1 MSNEAL
7 VSNQINSVI
16 NNLADK
22 LHVPINEI
30 MGALMMQAK
39 ISSISDILSMILIS
53 AVFYFSVRIFLKEN
67 EKPCKEHDAYG
78 DDKHGTTWWLSL
90 IITIIFGMVFIICAI
105 SVVVY
110 LDVIIAG
117 FFNPKYWALHQILG
131 LLK

>member
-53 AVFYFSVRIFLKEN
+53 TIFYLSLRIFLKEN
-67 EKPCKEHDAYG
+67 AKPLKKHDCYCIS
-78 DDKHGTTWWLSL
+78 DHDTTWWISMISL
-90 IITIIFGMVFIICAI
+90 ITFGVIFALFTISFAMSLSITM
-105 SVVVY
+105 
-110 LDVIIAG
+110 AG
-117 FFNPKYWALHQILG
+117 FFNPKYWALSQVFG